1 MNFMP
6 SPATMPSEGLQ
17 IQEDREELCQ
27 GTDIQYAHPYG
38 SCRHLLRQATC
49 KKGRP
54 CARPW
59 RTMPIPTRSGGS
71 WAGQRRRPGPGL
83 SSISAPG
90 HASAPAGSTAGSPRG
105 GVKIIG
111 QQTGYERPLLFVC
124 FRPSYPIQQRG
135 YAFYKARLM
144 RRMGAAQPSSAWGS
158 RHNNQQDGTRPGL
171 RAMLV
176 ICEECA
182 QKYKVDERQMRGDR
196 ARFTCQKCGHPVIV
210 RREDAAPG
218 RPHGESRIPIVETS
232 Y

>member
-27 GTDIQYAHPYG
+27 GTDTHPKRRLMG
-38 SCRHLLRQATC
+38 RAAAASRTGAQLHFAPWTC
-49 KKGRP
+49 I
-54 CARPW
+54 C
-59 RTMPIPTRSGGS
+59 SGGFD
-71 WAGQRRRPGPGL
+71 GRRPKGVP
-83 SSISAPG
+83 
-90 HASAPAGSTAGSPRG
+90 
-105 GVKIIG
+105 VKIIG

-124 FRPSYPIQQRG
+124 FRQSYPIQQRG

>member
-83 SSISAPG
+83 SSISPPG
-90 HASAPAGSTAGSPRG
+90 HASAPAGSTAGDPRG
-105 GVKIIG
+105 
-111 QQTGYERPLLFVC
+111 C
-124 FRPSYPIQQRG
+124 PS
-135 YAFYKARLM
+135 K
-144 RRMGAAQPSSAWGS
+144 SSANKQDTKGLFFLFASANHILYNSEDTLFTRRVLCGVWAPINHHLPGGAGTTIS
-158 RHNNQQDGTRPGL
+158 RTGL
-171 RAMLV
+171 V
-176 ICEECA
+176 
-182 QKYKVDERQMRGDR
+182 RG
-196 ARFTCQKCGHPVIV
+196 
-210 RREDAAPG
+210 
-218 RPHGESRIPIVETS
+218 
-232 Y
+232 